1 MKSEQD
7 LLALYQAEIDDLNRE
22 KQEYQDLFE
31 TVDSESRQLRVEL
44 QAAREENWG
53 LKSRIAYLEGRKAH
67 GERVEDEIPDNFED
81 LQQWSTRHLAGSVK
95 LDSRAIRGAK
105 NSPFEDVPLA
115 YRALLILRDHYVPM
129 RREGGN
135 ELREAYLEA
144 LATEG
149 IQEQRTF
156 SGDRAGE
163 HGDSYFLTH
172 KGRKRKLDRHLKG
185 SSARNS
191 RYGFRLYFF
200 RDDEDE
206 EVIVGG
212 LPEHLPTR
220 VT

>member
-1 MKSEQD
+1 
-7 LLALYQAEIDDLNRE
+7 
-22 KQEYQDLFE
+22 
-31 TVDSESRQLRVEL
+31 
-44 QAAREENWG
+44 
-53 LKSRIAYLEGRKAH
+53 
-67 GERVEDEIPDNFED
+67 
-81 LQQWSTRHLAGSVK
+81 
-95 LDSRAIRGAK
+95 
-105 NSPFEDVPLA
+105 
-115 YRALLILRDHYVPM
+115 M

-156 SGDRAGE
+156 SGDRSGE

-172 KGRKRKLDRHLKG
+172 KGKKRELDRHLKG

-200 RDDEDE
+200 WDDEDE